1 MWIWSL
7 GQEDSLEKKLATHS
21 SILAWEISWT
31 EEPGGLPSMG
41 LQTVKH
47 GLATKR
53 EQLSPAVG
61 ALREF
66 LSISRLWRNTF
77 YQFCIMLPHM
87 RDPSSIPGLRR
98 SPGEGN
104 GNPLRYSCLKNSMD

>member
-87 RDPSSIPGLRR
+87 RTILFFYVSDITELIKLSLSFQLIF
-98 SPGEGN
+98 
-104 GNPLRYSCLKNSMD
+104 

>member
-7 GQEDSLEKKLATHS
+7 GQEDSLEKKRTAHS

-31 EEPGGLPSMG
+31 EEPGGLQFMG
-41 LQTVKH
+41 SQRVEH
-47 GLATKR
+47 GLVTKR

-66 LSISRLWRNTF
+66 LSISRLWENTF

-87 RDPSSIPGLRR
+87 RAILFIYVSDITELII
-98 SPGEGN
+98 
-104 GNPLRYSCLKNSMD
+104 